1 MSMPVTGEDGG
12 YYDEPVIVGY
22 QTEGGGLCLVD
33 ESNHDAYLSS
43 DVTVPLHHTQ

>member
-12 YYDEPVIVGY
+12 YYDDPFVVGY
-22 QTEGGGLCLVD
+22 RTDDGGLCLVD

-43 DVTVPLHHTQ
+43 AAPIPVER